1 MRAHARETSTDRHA
15 PRHPRPV
22 PILDKLA
29 SLLTRPLDSTVELAT
44 AAEELTSRP
53 APIWDTT
60 TAPAPRA
67 VTQDTALSLIAA
79 YRAISIHA
87 TAATQLEVD
96 TYRGIDRIETPSL
109 VDRPSLD
116 MTREALIEY
125 TVTSLYLDGAAFWMT
140 LRDRTGSVITITPLD
155 PREVTVIR
163 DRMSSGRD
171 SIRYSYRGRTYTREQ
186 IQQLDLLRVPGLP
199 RGLGPIASCALSIRG
214 ALDARDYGAKWFT
227 DSGVPDGV
235 LTTDQVLTP
244 AQGETYRNLWY
255 GRGADGQPL
264 DPDRDPSERIR
275 ILGSGMSYEP
285 LLIKPS
291 DAQFLE
297 TQAFTTTEIARLFG
311 VPASLLHA
319 AVDGKSMTY
328 SNVEQVWTE
337 YVRFSLLK
345 ALREIETAW
354 SAILPGRQRV
364 RFRIDSLLRADRK
377 TRFEGHKTAIE
388 AGFMTI
394 DEIRALEQLPP
405 MTRQD
410 TAA

>member
-1 MRAHARETSTDRHA
+1 M
-15 PRHPRPV
+15 PL
-22 PILDKLA
+22 LDKLA
-29 SLLTRPLDSTVELAT
+29 SLLTRPLDATLELAT
-44 AAEELTSRP
+44 ATGELTGRP
-53 APIWDTT
+53 VPVWESTSA
-60 TAPAPRA
+60 APRA
-67 VTQDTALSLIAA
+67 VTAESSLSLVAV
-79 YRAISIHA
+79 YRAVSIHA
-87 TAATQLEVD
+87 TAATQLEID
-96 TYRGIDRIETPSL
+96 TYRGIDRIDGPSL
-109 VDRPSLD
+109 VERPSLD
-116 MTREALIEY
+116 MTRDSFVEL
-125 TVTSLYLDGAAFWMT
+125 TVTSLYLDGSSFWHT
-140 LRDRTGSVITITPLD
+140 LRDKAGNVISITPLD

-163 DRMSSGRD
+163 DRSATGRD
-171 SIRYSYRGRTYTREQ
+171 QIRYGYRGRTYTREQ
-186 IQQLDLLRVPGLP
+186 ITQLDLLRIPGLA
-199 RGLGPIASCALSIRG
+199 RGLGPIASCALSLRG
-214 ALDARDYGAKWFT
+214 ALDARDYGAKWLS

-244 AQGETYRNLWY
+244 EQGENYRNLWY

-264 DPDRDPSERIR
+264 NPDRDPSERIR

-311 VPASLLHA
+311 VPSSLLLA

-345 ALREIETAW
+345 VLREIETAW
-354 SAILPGRQRV
+354 SALLPGRQRV
-364 RFRIDSLLRADRK
+364 RFRVDSLLRADRK
-377 TRFEGHKTAIE
+377 SRFEGHKTAIE
-388 AGFMTI
+388 AGFMTV
-394 DEIRALEQLPP
+394 DEIRALEELPP